1 MTPAALFA
9 GGLAAGLVAGTASC
23 TAVQGGL
30 LIGLTGR
37 RDGGRP
43 GSGLA
48 VVPAFIGGRLASHA
62 MVGALLGLLGGVV
75 RIPPEGRAVLLVGAG
90 TAVICFA
97 ARLIRNTGRTP
108 ACSSHHAPSALS
120 SPSTSAPPPSASSSG
135 PPGTPAPSGTPS
147 PSGVPAAV
155 AGVLARVPPWMRAVL
170 LGAVTI
176 LIPCGVTLSTEVI
189 AVSSGSWFGG
199 AAVMAGFVTGTAPAF
214 ALLGVLLRRIATTR
228 LAIVAAAAA
237 LVAGS
242 VTVVAGL
249 RLGGWLPD
257 LGAPPTATAGA
268 QTRADG
274 TQVVTVWSTA
284 EGYRPGVVS
293 IEAGR
298 PAEIVFRTLDNQG
311 CTRTLTIQGHD
322 ITLPV
327 TGEATV
333 RLAPQGPG
341 RLRYVCGMG
350 MYAGFINVSQPAS
363 PGAATE
369 PRR

>member
-9 GGLAAGLVAGTASC
+9 GGLAAGLLAGTASC

-37 RDGGRP
+37 RGGSERR
-43 GSGLA
+43 SGLA

-62 MVGALLGLLGGVV
+62 VAGALLGLLGGVV
-75 RIPPEGRAVLLVGAG
+75 RIPPGARAVLLVGAG
-90 TAVICFA
+90 AAVIVFA
-97 ARLIRNTGRTP
+97 VRLIRNTGRAQ
-108 ACSSHHAPSALS
+108 ACSSHHAPSP
-120 SPSTSAPPPSASSSG
+120 SPPPSPAPSPAPPPS
-135 PPGTPAPSGTPS
+135 PP
-147 PSGVPAAV
+147 
-155 AGVLARVPPWMRAVL
+155 AGVLGRLAPWMKAGL
-170 LGAVTI
+170 LGAATI

-189 AVSSGSWFGG
+189 AVSSGSWLGG
-199 AAVMAGFVTGTAPAF
+199 AAAMAGFVAGTAPAF
-214 ALLGVLLRRIATTR
+214 ALLGVLVRRIATTR
-228 LAIVAAAAA
+228 LVVLAAAAA

-242 VTVVAGL
+242 VTVFAGL

-274 TQVVTVWSTA
+274 TQVVTVWSTTR
-284 EGYRPGVVS
+284 GYRPGVIS

-298 PAEIVFRTLDNQG
+298 PADIVFRTLDNQG
-311 CTRTLTIQGHD
+311 CTRTLTIQGRD

-327 TGEATV
+327 TGAATV
-333 RLAPQGPG
+333 RLAPQVPG

-350 MYAGFINVSQPAS
+350 MYAGFINISKPPSAGTATV
-363 PGAATE
+363 PG
-369 PRR
+369 R